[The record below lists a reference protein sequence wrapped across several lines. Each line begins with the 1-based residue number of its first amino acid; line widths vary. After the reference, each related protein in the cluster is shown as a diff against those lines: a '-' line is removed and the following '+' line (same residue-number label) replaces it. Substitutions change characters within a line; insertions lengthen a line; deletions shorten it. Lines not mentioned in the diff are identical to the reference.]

1 MGDVG
6 NDISLQ
12 NQVATNRRAKLSKT
26 FQNLVEFYFREKILS
41 LSKGQFYNIFKVS
54 MPQYISVALE
64 PKINL

>member
-1 MGDVG
+1 MTDRCRIKPPQIWHV
-6 NDISLQ
+6 
-12 NQVATNRRAKLSKT
+12 KPSKT